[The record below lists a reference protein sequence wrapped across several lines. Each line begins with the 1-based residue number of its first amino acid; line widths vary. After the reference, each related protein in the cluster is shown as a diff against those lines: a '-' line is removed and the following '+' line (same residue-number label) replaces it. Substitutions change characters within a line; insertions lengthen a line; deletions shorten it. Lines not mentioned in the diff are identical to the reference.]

1 MLFTRN
7 SKRFDRR
14 IFLSGLAALAGCGF
28 EPVYAPGNQAHK
40 LRGRIEV
47 AEPADEEGFALVR
60 RLEDRL
66 GQASSGDLTLNAEI
80 LIDEEAVGFL
90 PDGSISRYNVLGEVS
105 WSLSDSSGPQL
116 SGGERSFTSYSATST
131 TVATIV
137 AQRNARERLMIVLA
151 DRIVADILAG
161 ADAL

>member
-1 MLFTRN
+1 M
-7 SKRFDRR
+7 
-14 IFLSGLAALAGCGF
+14 LAGCGF
-28 EPVYAPGNQAHK
+28 EPVYAPGQPATR

-66 GQASSGDLTLNAEI
+66 GQPTQGDLTLNAEI
-80 LIDEEAVGFL
+80 LVDEEAVGFL
-90 PDGSISRYNVLGEVS
+90 SDGTISRYNVIGRVN
-105 WSLSDSSGPQL
+105 WSLNDGAGPQL
-116 SGGERSFTSYSATST
+116 SGSEQSFASYSATST

-137 AQRNARERLMIVLA
+137 AQRDARERLMILLA
-151 DRIVADILAG
+151 DRIVADILAE